1 MLAFSFIVCDDK
13 KAKTHWERHR
23 HKMKI
28 TTKKRDKLILLLIQI
43 AVMAV
48 AVLYWLANRGNAFRK
63 TFTLEEYLVSDSAVV
78 AQDVTTDET
87 MFQGGIFMETPALS
101 LDRGVYQVDIDY
113 NANRPD
119 SRILIESASL
129 EESRIFMESAGPED
143 SRIPCAT
150 TRLNPNLHHVT
161 LSLELNDAAD
171 DIVISADFSGNGYL
185 SITDVSVSETS
196 AIYKRTL
203 FYAFLLC
210 LLIFVIYIFIR
221 SDRAA
226 KGVILALACIFTI
239 SCCLL
244 FGDHLLYADDLFFHL
259 LRIEGLQKG
268 LHSGIFPVKI
278 YPVMAQD
285 YGYAVGVFYGDL
297 ALYFP
302 ALLRLLGFSVQS
314 AYKFFIGALNLGT
327 VIISYISF
335 RRMFH
340 SRFSGILGCAF
351 CTLSHYRLL
360 DIYCRA
366 AVGECL
372 GIMFFPLVLLSFY
385 LIFMETTEQNWWK
398 HALLTAFSMTGLI
411 QSHILSCEI
420 VFFIILITCVVFIRL
435 VLQKYRFLALLSAVA
450 MTIILNLGFLVP
462 FLDFYKEDILITSP
476 QWKERTAGR
485 NIQSVGLD
493 VNQLFTLVRKNA
505 VSEPPDPD
513 KFLMPQYGI
522 GMVFVAGIVLFLIL
536 LAFQC
541 IKRRPDKNFFPALF
555 CLVMGCVTLFMST
568 NLFPWDALSNMG
580 ALAEKLCYSLQ
591 FPWRMLAPCSVFLSF
606 TMCYSISFLRKQW
619 NMHIA
624 VAATM
629 FLAVLL
635 LLNCTWFF
643 LGRNRTGTPHYI
655 YATED
660 LDTMLLGTNDYFPT
674 NTNVDGIEAG
684 RINQSYINSY
694 DSYTKSGTEIQCH
707 VSAGAQDSYLEFP
720 LNYYKYYICTDDSG
734 QFLPVSSGNN
744 GMLRVSFPEGFDG
757 NILVTF
763 REPLH
768 WRVAEGISLTAG
780 LGSIFVLLLYYRKKD
795 PCYF

>member
-1 MLAFSFIVCDDK
+1 
-13 KAKTHWERHR
+13 
-23 HKMKI
+23 MKI
-28 TTKKRDKLILLLIQI
+28 TVKNRDKLILILIQA
-43 AVMAV
+43 AVMAA
-48 AVLYWLANRGNAFRK
+48 AVSYWLANRGNAFQK
-63 TFTLEEYLVSDSAVV
+63 TFILEELLVSDSTVV
-78 AQDVTTDET
+78 VQDVTTDET
-87 MFQGGIFMETPALS
+87 MFQGGVFMETPALP
-101 LDRGVYQVDIDY
+101 LDRGVYQVDINY

-119 SRILIESASL
+119 SRISIGSASL
-129 EESRIFMESAGPED
+129 ED
-143 SRIPCAT
+143 SRIHCTDA
-150 TRLNPNLHHVT
+150 RLNPDLHHVT
-161 LSLELNDAAD
+161 LSLELDDAAD

-185 SITDVSVSETS
+185 SITNVSVSETS
-196 AIYKRTL
+196 AIYKRVL

-210 LLIFVIYIFIR
+210 LLIFVTYIFIR
-221 SDRAA
+221 SDKAA
-226 KGVILALACIFTI
+226 KGVILALSCIFTI
-239 SCCLL
+239 SCSLL

-268 LHSGIFPVKI
+268 LYSGVFPVKI
-278 YPVMAQD
+278 YPVMAHD
-285 YGYAVGVFYGDL
+285 HGYAVGVFYGDL

-302 ALLRLLGFSVQS
+302 AFLRLLGFSVQS

-340 SRFSGILGCAF
+340 SRLSGILGCAF
-351 CTLSHYRLL
+351 CTLNHYRLL

-385 LIFMETTEQNWWK
+385 LIFMETTEKNWWK

-420 VFFIILITCVVFIRL
+420 VFFMVLITCVVFIRL
-435 VLQKYRFLALLSAVA
+435 VLQKYRFLTLLSAVA
-450 MTIILNLGFLVP
+450 LSILLNIGFLVP
-462 FLDFYKEDILITSP
+462 FLDFYGEDILITSP
-476 QWKERTAGR
+476 QWKERTAGG
-485 NIQSVGLD
+485 NIQSAGLD
-493 VNQLFTLVRKNA
+493 ANQLFTLVKENA
-505 VSEPPDPD
+505 FTGSPDPD
-513 KFLMPQYGI
+513 RFIMPQYGI
-522 GMVFVAGIVLFLIL
+522 GMVFAAGIVLFLIL

-555 CLVMGCVTLFMST
+555 CLVMGCITLFMST
-568 NLFPWDALSNMG
+568 NLFPWDALSNMC
-580 ALAEKLCYSLQ
+580 LPAEKLCYSLQ

-619 NMHIA
+619 NSLIA
-624 VAATM
+624 ASVTL

-635 LLNCTWFF
+635 LLNCAWFLF
-643 LGRNRTGTPHYI
+643 GRNLTGTPHYI

-674 NTNVDGIEAG
+674 NTDVDAIEDG
-684 RINQSYINSY
+684 RINQSYINYY
-694 DSYTKSGTEIQCH
+694 DSYTKSGTKIQCH

-763 REPLH
+763 KEPLH
-768 WRVAEGISLTAG
+768 WRIAESISLTAG
-780 LGSIFVLLLYYRKKD
+780 LGIIFVLFLYYRKKTSII
-795 PCYF
+795 FKVFN